1 MQHSFDPVKNELDDV
16 LIAFYKAASSI
27 ALRVDD
33 EDFSFAARFSFHNN
47 VDRFLETVRH
57 YFSKNHYICNDT
69 VTDLCRVTGDPKCYI
84 VDIYAEKESEYTR
97 EKK

>member
-1 MQHSFDPVKNELDDV
+1 MQYSFNPVTNELNKV
-16 LIAFYKAASSI
+16 LTDFYKAASSI
-27 ALRVDD
+27 ALRGDD
-33 EDFSFAARFSFHNN
+33 KDFSFAAMFIFQKN

-69 VTDLCRVTGDPKCYI
+69 ITDLYRGTGDPKCYI
-84 VDIYAEKESEYTR
+84 VDIYAEKEPEYMR